1 MECSSNP
8 GLSPLICSGGAIFQK
23 NNSGRFS
30 LSPSLSRIKRII
42 ERQKIDD
49 TLYRRITDARFTVGN
64 YTNFLNY
71 WLVKFITPI
80 YSTRLFSPDRSPVSR
95 LNLRTKIGLINYSK
109 EYRWE
114 KYRNVN
120 THESISLFYYIAVI

>member
-30 LSPSLSRIKRII
+30 LSPSLFRIKRII

-80 YSTRLFSPDRSPVSR
+80 YSTVYFPPIDPRFLD
-95 LNLRTKIGLINYSK
+95 
-109 EYRWE
+109 
-114 KYRNVN
+114 
-120 THESISLFYYIAVI
+120 